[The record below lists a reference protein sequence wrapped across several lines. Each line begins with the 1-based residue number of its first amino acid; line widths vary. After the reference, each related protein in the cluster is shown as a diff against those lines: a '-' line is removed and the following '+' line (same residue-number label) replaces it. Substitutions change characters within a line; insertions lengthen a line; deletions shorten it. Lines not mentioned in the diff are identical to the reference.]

1 MVCISGGFK
10 SKNQMSMS
18 LLQNYA
24 AQANFYDLGEL
35 ITSLQN
41 ICKEEDKCEHPVRK
55 AAFNDD
61 VKLMEFLLTT
71 SYDMNS
77 EIWFGQTA
85 FHVACDYG
93 SKKVAKLIMESSGKY
108 GIGNVNNLS
117 I

>member
-1 MVCISGGFK
+1 M
-10 SKNQMSMS
+10 
-18 LLQNYA
+18 
-24 AQANFYDLGEL
+24 
-35 ITSLQN
+35 
-41 ICKEEDKCEHPVRK
+41 CEHPVRK
-55 AAFNDD
+55 AAINDD
-61 VKLMEFLLTT
+61 VKLMEKLTT

>member
-1 MVCISGGFK
+1 MITCFKENRKYAVRYLQLISIYLQVQ
-10 SKNQMSMS
+10 NQN
-18 LLQNYA
+18 L
-24 AQANFYDLGEL
+24 
-35 ITSLQN
+35 
-41 ICKEEDKCEHPVRK
+41 CKEEDMCEHPVRK
-55 AAFNDD
+55 AAINDD